1 MARFFPNI
9 PPDPNKSRAEL
20 KLFNALKSL
29 SDEWCVLHSVYIHK
43 HAYKRSAE
51 ADFLLLSPRVA
62 LVIEV
67 KGGEV
72 YAEAGEWC
80 FRDRNGNINR
90 KKESPYQQAESAWH
104 ALKKLTCE
112 NDDTRRLIEKMAHGW
127 GCYLPDCEIP
137 HDKISNR
144 TWPPVM
150 VCDSLRMTNTS
161 MEKIIL
167 EMADFTLAKDIKTAK
182 DNYWKL
188 PTGLTPEEFEKVVSC
203 FRINF
208 NSIPSMTSD
217 IEFADEQFVKLTR
230 DQGDALW
237 SMEDVKRLMVH
248 GPAGTGKTLIAQ
260 RKFNTIVSSDENKR
274 VAFVCFNTLLA
285 DYLSTLNLQ
294 KMKSGGSFVGTVHG
308 LLREYSPALKTNT
321 EDYEG
326 CVKDLKIWSDNNKDS
341 QFDYL
346 IIDEGQ
352 DILAQ
357 PKLCEALG
365 YLLKGGWDNG
375 EWVWFEDRAQS
386 VLRMGNV
393 TFEPPK
399 IVSYKLNKNVRNA
412 LNIAEFSNKFISKP
426 ATPSEVFGHTVK
438 SQLHSA
444 TDEKGRYIELESQI
458 QNLIKTGFKPQDIV
472 VLDYS
477 GKNEYLMAKKS
488 IAGFDAYGWTSSP
501 RKNVIRYSTVRKFKG
516 LEAPAIVIYN
526 VSGAIEK
533 DDPLFYVASTR
544 AKISL
549 TVICSQEALLS
560 ISSILST

>member
-29 SDEWCVLHSVYIHK
+29 SDEWCVLHSVYMHK

-104 ALKKLTCE
+104 ALKKLACE

-182 DNYWKL
+182 DNYWKP

-237 SMEDVKRLMVH
+237 SMEDVKRLMVY

-294 KMKSGGSFVGTVHG
+294 KMKSGVSFVGTVHG
-308 LLREYSPALKTNT
+308 LLREYSPALKTNP
-321 EDYEG
+321 ENYEG

-386 VLRMGNV
+386 VLRMGNA

-399 IVSYKLNKNVRNA
+399 IVSYKLNKNVRNT

>member
-29 SDEWCVLHSVYIHK
+29 SDEWCVLHSVYMHK

-150 VCDSLRMTNTS
+150 ICDSLRMTNTS

-182 DNYWKL
+182 DNYWKP

-399 IVSYKLNKNVRNA
+399 IVSYKLNKNVRNT

>member
-29 SDEWCVLHSVYIHK
+29 SDEWCVLHSVYMHK

-182 DNYWKL
+182 DNYWKP

-386 VLRMGNV
+386 VLRMGNA

-399 IVSYKLNKNVRNA
+399 IVSYKLNKNVRNT

-477 GKNEYLMAKKS
+477 GKNEYLMAKKY

>member
-1 MARFFPNI
+1 MAKFFPNI

-29 SDEWCVLHSVYIHK
+29 PDEWCVLHSVYMHK
-43 HAYKRSAE
+43 HAYKRSGE

-72 YAEAGEWC
+72 YAEAGVWC
-80 FRDRNGNINR
+80 FKDRNGNINR

-104 ALKKLTCE
+104 ALKKLASE
-112 NDDTRRLIEKMAHGW
+112 NEDIKRLIDKMAHGW

-137 HDKISNR
+137 HDQVSNR
-144 TWPPVM
+144 AWPPVM
-150 VCDSLRMTNTS
+150 VCDSLRMTSTS
-161 MEKIIL
+161 TEKIIL

-182 DNYWKL
+182 DNYWK
-188 PTGLTPEEFEKVVSC
+188 PPSGLTPEEFEKVVSC

-208 NSIPSMTSD
+208 NSIPSMISD

-237 SMEDVKRLMVH
+237 SMEDIKRLMVH

-260 RKFNTIVSSDENKR
+260 SKFNTIVSSDEKKR

-285 DYLSTLNLQ
+285 DYLSSLNLL
-294 KMKSGGSFVGTVHG
+294 KMKPGISFVGTVHG
-308 LLREYSPALKTNT
+308 LLREYSPALKANP
-321 EDYEG
+321 EDHEG
-326 CVKDLKIWSDNNKDS
+326 CVRDLKAWSEKNKEL
-341 QFDYL
+341 QFDVL

-357 PKLCEALG
+357 SKLCEALG
-365 YLLKGGWDNG
+365 YLLKGGWNSG
-375 EWVWFEDRAQS
+375 EWVWFEDRGQS
-386 VLRMGNV
+386 VLRHGNA

-399 IVSYKLNKNVRNA
+399 QLSFKLNKNVRNTT
-412 LNIAEFSNKFISKP
+412 NIAEFSNKFISNP
-426 ATPSEVFGHTVK
+426 AIPSEISGHTVK
-438 SQLHSA
+438 PELHTA
-444 TDEKGRYIELESQI
+444 MDEQGRYQELESQI
-458 QNLIKTGFKPQDIV
+458 QKLLKTGFRPQDIV
-472 VLDYS
+472 VLDYA

-501 RKNVIRYSTVRKFKG
+501 RKNIIRYSTVRKFKG

-526 VSGAIEK
+526 VSGTIEK

-549 TVICSQEALLS
+549 TVICTQEALLS
-560 ISSILST
+560 VSKILST

>member
-29 SDEWCVLHSVYIHK
+29 SDEWCVLHSVYMHK

-182 DNYWKL
+182 DNYWKP

-294 KMKSGGSFVGTVHG
+294 KMKSGVSFVGTVHG

-399 IVSYKLNKNVRNA
+399 IVSYKLNKNVRNT